1 MTVPTAAGR
10 PLTWKSLAALVL
22 VPLLVASGFLW
33 GTWNADDRLHQVQAA
48 IVNLDE
54 MVELNGETIPAGR
67 LLAAELVDSD
77 REQNFTWVLADE
89 KNAGPGLA
97 SGRFAAVVTIPKEFS
112 ANVTS
117 FGGEPDEVE
126 QAMIHVETSPVTG
139 ISETA
144 LGQAVAHAAANALN
158 RFFAEEYLKQ
168 IYVGFNEM
176 GEQFVDLRDG
186 TRQLADGSEQ
196 LADGTRQAADGASE
210 LADGMDRLAAGGAE
224 LAGGARKSADG
235 AGQLADGAGQ
245 LADGVDAYAGGVV
258 TFADGL
264 ATYADGMGTYAV
276 GSNDFAA
283 GVRTYADGVAQYAAG
298 VNQVVQ
304 PIRDV
309 VGRLVPVVDAL
320 PEFSGWVDELEDLA
334 ATLPDRIVAFDA
346 RIQAFVADVRAFL
359 DALEGADGR
368 GDALA
373 ADAARAGTWLQ
384 AVSSGSTD
392 LDCPAALA
400 EVEGGCAAF
409 AEGVRTGASEA
420 LERVQPVVGDAD
432 RLSDLLDTIARNA
445 DAIRAAA
452 DRLSTWSASAAA
464 YAPQLAED
472 LRTLQ
477 GQLPDGTPRSKAE
490 LQQLLAGV
498 VGGLDQLLGAGGQLA
513 AGGQELAAGADQLAA
528 GADGL
533 ADGADQL
540 SGGANQLADGGRQ
553 LASGAGE
560 LAGGAGQLAD
570 GLDQLADGTGQYAD
584 GVSQAAAGTGQLAS
598 GLGDLADGTNELADG
613 IEQLA
618 DGVAEGADEIPSY
631 TADERESLAEMV
643 AQPVSTKSLE
653 RLVTPTIAWASLLLA
668 LALWI
673 GAVATYSTVR
683 AIDPRNALA
692 SGSSVQLLGRALRPG
707 LVVAALQAVGLTVVA
722 QLVMGLPLVDAL
734 AVGGVLLLAGASFAT
749 VAHALVA
756 WLGTGGRL
764 LAVFFGVATAVSA
777 FAYSSPGLFRTLA
790 GLSPVTPA
798 LNALRAVLTGH
809 APTTQVIT
817 LVGWLVLALA
827 LSAVAVVR
835 SRTVRL
841 DDLVTS

>member
-1 MTVPTAAGR
+1 MTMPTVTGR

-54 MVELNGETIPAGR
+54 MVEVNGETIPAGR
-67 LLAAELVDSD
+67 LLAAELVNSD

-89 KNAGPGLA
+89 KSARPGLT
-97 SGRFAAVVTIPKEFS
+97 SGRFAAVVTIPEEFS
-112 ANVTS
+112 AKVTS
-117 FGGEPDEVE
+117 FGGEPADAE
-126 QAMIHVETSPVTG
+126 QAMIRVETSPVTG

-144 LGQAVAHAAANALN
+144 LGQAVAHAAANSLN

-168 IYVGFNEM
+168 IYLGFNDM

-196 LADGTRQAADGASE
+196 LADGTREAADGASD
-210 LADGMDRLAAGGAE
+210 LADGMDQLAAGGAE
-224 LAGGARKSADG
+224 LAGGARQSADG

-245 LADGVDAYAGGVV
+245 LASGVDAYAGGVV
-258 TFADGL
+258 TFADGI

-283 GVRTYADGVAQYAAG
+283 GLRTYADGVAQYTAG
-298 VNQVVQ
+298 VAQFVQ
-304 PIRDV
+304 PIRDLL
-309 VGRLVPVVDAL
+309 GRLTPVVDAL
-320 PEFSGWVDELEDLA
+320 PEFSGWVEALEEFA
-334 ATLPDRIVAFDA
+334 ATLPDRLVDWNE
-346 RIQAFVADVRAFL
+346 RVQAFVADLKDFL
-359 DALEGADGR
+359 AALEGADGR
-368 GDALA
+368 GDELA
-373 ADAARAGTWLQ
+373 ADAARAGAWLQ
-384 AVSSGSTD
+384 AVSSGSTTV
-392 LDCPAALA
+392 DCPAALA
-400 EVEGGCAAF
+400 EVEGGCEAF
-409 AEGVRTGASEA
+409 SQGVRTGASEA

-432 RLSDLLDTIARNA
+432 GLADALGVIARNA
-445 DAIRAAA
+445 GQIEAAA
-452 DRLSTWSASAAA
+452 DRLSAWSADAAA
-464 YAPQLAED
+464 YAPQLEED

-477 GQLPDGTPRSKAE
+477 GQLPEGTPRSKAE
-490 LQQLLAGV
+490 LQQLLGGITA
-498 VGGLDQLLGAGGQLA
+498 GLDQLLGAGGQLA
-513 AGGQELAAGADQLAA
+513 AGGQELAAGADQLAD

-533 ADGADQL
+533 AVGADQL
-540 SGGANQLADGGRQ
+540 ADGANQLADGGRQ

-584 GVSQAAAGTGQLAS
+584 GVSQAAAGTGQLAV
-598 GLGDLADGTNELADG
+598 GLGDLADGTNQLADG
-613 IEQLA
+613 IEELA

-631 TADERESLAEMV
+631 NADERENLAQMV
-643 AQPVSTKSLE
+643 AQPVSTDNLE

-673 GAVATYSTVR
+673 GAVATFSTVR
-683 AIDPRNALA
+683 AIDPRNALS
-692 SGSSVQLLGRALRPG
+692 SGTSLQLLGRALKPG
-707 LVVAALQAVGLTVVA
+707 LIVAGLQAVGLTAVA
-722 QLVMGLPLVDAL
+722 QLVMGLPVTTAL
-734 AVGGVLLLAGASFAT
+734 GVGGVLLLAGAAFVA

-790 GLSPVTPA
+790 ALSPVTPA
-798 LNALRAVLTGH
+798 LNGLRAVLTGH
-809 APTTQVIT
+809 VPTTQLIT
-817 LVGWLVLALA
+817 LVGWLLVALA
-827 LSAVAVVR
+827 LSGVAIVR
-835 SRTVRL
+835 SRTIKL
-841 DDLVTS
+841 DALVA